1 MPLPLIALAVVAVGA
16 VAAEGKAIYDDYST
30 SYDEAEARGK
40 LGEAANNEVSG
51 DRTIIQSERAR
62 LESGFDG
69 TYSSPVLT
77 GKLDDFSTLSH
88 QQIWDALNGSGD
100 QPGVSAGEINAGA
113 DGWRRLV
120 TGMSDAV
127 TTFRTRIDTAINE
140 GWSGTTANAAIDG
153 VRGYAT
159 EAEKLPTTFQMVA
172 NGIDLMEGALLQ
184 AKMAIDKPK
193 ELSLD
198 GKLTAWIPDGGVLK
212 DEQYRIDEAER
223 AAQEILERVYKPQAV
238 TADEKTPVL
247 AVPKN
252 PIGDGGLPVD
262 TGNGGGSNNGAGNG
276 STGNGDQGTPQTTP
290 QTATP
295 QSTNPTTD
303 TPDDDTDDN
312 ADDYSSGDDTSPA
325 AATPSTDPTNPAAT
339 QQSPTATPNTGA
351 PGTGT
356 PGSGGSPGTGSPGLG
371 ATAQS
376 PGAGRAVPGSPS
388 AGTPAA
394 AAAGRAAAAG
404 ARGMSGMP
412 GMMGGGAGRGGGSDD
427 ENEHKTPD
435 YLIQDREHE
444 LIGQLPPTLPPGGV
458 IGA

>member
-1 MPLPLIALAVVAVGA
+1 MPLPLIALAVVAVAA
-16 VAAEGKAIYDDYST
+16 VADGVYDDYSA
-30 SYDEAEARGK
+30 SYDEAEGRGK

-69 TYSSPVLT
+69 TYSTPVLT

-127 TTFRTRIDTAINE
+127 TNFRTRIDTPINE

-198 GKLTAWIPDGGVLK
+198 GQLTAWIPDGGVLK

-262 TGNGGGSNNGAGNG
+262 TGNGGGSNNGGGNG

-295 QSTNPTTD
+295 QTTNPTTD

-312 ADDYSSGDDTSPA
+312 ADDDSSGDDTSPA

-339 QQSPTATPNTGA
+339 QQNPTGTPNTGA

-388 AGTPAA
+388 AGTPTA
-394 AAAGRAAAAG
+394 AAAGRAATAG

>member
-1 MPLPLIALAVVAVGA
+1 
-16 VAAEGKAIYDDYST
+16 
-30 SYDEAEARGK
+30 
-40 LGEAANNEVSG
+40 
-51 DRTIIQSERAR
+51 
-62 LESGFDG
+62 
-69 TYSSPVLT
+69 
-77 GKLDDFSTLSH
+77 
-88 QQIWDALNGSGD
+88 
-100 QPGVSAGEINAGA
+100 
-113 DGWRRLV
+113 
-120 TGMSDAV
+120 
-127 TTFRTRIDTAINE
+127 
-140 GWSGTTANAAIDG
+140 
-153 VRGYAT
+153 YAT

-238 TADEKTPVL
+238 TADEKAPVL

-262 TGNGGGSNNGAGNG
+262 TGNGGGSNNGGGNG

-295 QSTNPTTD
+295 QTPTTD

-312 ADDYSSGDDTSPA
+312 AEDDSSGDDTSPA

-339 QQSPTATPNTGA
+339 QQNPTATPNTGA

-376 PGAGRAVPGSPS
+376 PGAGRAVPGSSS
-388 AGTPAA
+388 AGT
-394 AAAGRAAAAG
+394 
-404 ARGMSGMP
+404 
-412 GMMGGGAGRGGGSDD
+412 
-427 ENEHKTPD
+427 
-435 YLIQDREHE
+435 
-444 LIGQLPPTLPPGGV
+444 
-458 IGA
+458 